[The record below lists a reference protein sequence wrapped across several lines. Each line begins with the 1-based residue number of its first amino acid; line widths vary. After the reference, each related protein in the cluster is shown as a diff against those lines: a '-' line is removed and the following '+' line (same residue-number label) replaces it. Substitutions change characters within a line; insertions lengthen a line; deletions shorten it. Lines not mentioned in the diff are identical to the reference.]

1 MQVVD
6 PHLHFWALGQGNQP
20 WLEHPAANLLGD
32 YTPMARDFGPQ
43 TLLEERGDIE
53 LLGLVHVEADA
64 VNPIAETQWLT
75 GELAEHDKLNW
86 ALVVGVDLSQPDA
99 QVQLEKQCALSERVR
114 GVRQILN
121 VHSDP
126 MYDYVGRHYMQEP
139 LWRENFAQLARL
151 GLSFDLQ
158 IYPSQMAQAS
168 ALAARHPETQFVLN
182 HAGMYVDRQGVE
194 GWRAWRDGMRLLA
207 AQNNIAVKL
216 SGFGMLDHHWTLG
229 SIRPL
234 ILESL
239 DAFGTKRC
247 LFASNYPV
255 DGLYARYADIWHAY
269 AEVIA
274 DANKKEQH
282 ALFVGN
288 AQRIY
293 RL

>member
-1 MQVVD
+1 
-6 PHLHFWALGQGNQP
+6 
-20 WLEHPAANLLGD
+20 
-32 YTPMARDFGPQ
+32 
-43 TLLEERGDIE
+43 
-53 LLGLVHVEADA
+53 
-64 VNPIAETQWLT
+64 
-75 GELAEHDKLNW
+75 
-86 ALVVGVDLSQPDA
+86 
-99 QVQLEKQCALSERVR
+99 
-114 GVRQILN
+114 
-121 VHSDP
+121 
-126 MYDYVGRHYMQEP
+126 
-139 LWRENFAQLARL
+139 
-151 GLSFDLQ
+151 
-158 IYPSQMAQAS
+158 MAQAS

-216 SGFGMLDHHWTLG
+216 SGFGMLDHHWTMG

-274 DANKKEQH
+274 DANKNEQH